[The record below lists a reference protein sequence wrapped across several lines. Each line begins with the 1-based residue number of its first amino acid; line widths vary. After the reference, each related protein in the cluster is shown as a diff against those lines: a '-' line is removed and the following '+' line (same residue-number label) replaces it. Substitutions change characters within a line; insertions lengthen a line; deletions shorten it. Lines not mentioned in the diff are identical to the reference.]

1 MPHPRLKNLN
11 RNLPGFNH
19 LDFKELHRETQMD
32 IVNKM
37 AKRAKKRSEKLKQIQ
52 ANYDFFGDIKEDL
65 NVDKFDDDDDA
76 DDDDVDDLKD

>member
-37 AKRAKKRSEKLKQIQ
+37 AKRAKKRSEKSNPY
-52 ANYDFFGDIKEDL
+52 ANLEDKL
-65 NVDKFDDDDDA
+65 
-76 DDDDVDDLKD
+76 DLF